1 VLLHCH
7 VDGIWQRC
15 KPAGFFMAGG
25 NGRMLGAALVFIIV
39 IIGWVLG
46 HMVPFFM
53 MLKAVGL
60 LRVPE
65 VWI

>member
-1 VLLHCH
+1 
-7 VDGIWQRC
+7 
-15 KPAGFFMAGG
+15 MAGG